1 MYLKDYAYI
10 IMMLEM
16 RAPTTCLCT
25 QTMNILGKLTFSIY
39 DEVIIPRSFRCNLFQ
54 SFLKI

>member
-10 IMMLEM
+10 IMMLEI

-25 QTMNILGKLTFSIY
+25 KTMNTLGKLTFSIY
-39 DEVIIPRSFRCNLFQ
+39 DEVIIPWSFRCNLFP
-54 SFLKI
+54 SFLQI